1 MSIQSQDRALGDW
14 LSSWDQ
20 VSMNV
25 DSTTRATRS
34 CPRRSLPRHGGER
47 AHRRTPTLIRPDWT
61 DGSDQKGQNTT
72 GRQRIPTVLS
82 PVGQAVGR
90 VVCGHR
96 RQGVRDDR
104 EIGCGRRQGYDRGRI
119 PAPAGGRLVRNRAP
133 AGIAVTRTLIG
144 IGLGRALLAGGATL
158 ARVREDS
165 ARAKRRPYEQG
176 PASQEDG
183 HDPLHTPGL

>member
-1 MSIQSQDRALGDW
+1 M
-14 LSSWDQ
+14 
-20 VSMNV
+20 
-25 DSTTRATRS
+25 ATRS
-34 CPRRSLPRHGGER
+34 CPRRSLPRDGGER
-47 AHRRTPTLIRPDWT
+47 ARRRTPTLIRPDRT

-72 GRQRIPTVLS
+72 GRQRIPTTLS

-104 EIGCGRRQGYDRGRI
+104 EIGCGRRQGYYRRRMSV
-119 PAPAGGRLVRNRAP
+119 PAGGRLVRNRCP

-144 IGLGRALLAGGATL
+144 IGLGRTLLADGATL

-165 ARAKRRPYEQG
+165 ARAKRRPYQQG

-183 HDPLHTPGL
+183 HQLLHSAGL